1 MQGTLAAVVWAARK
15 RRRFAITSRVV
26 VSVLMISTTVAVGA
40 QSAGAQPAC
49 PANVGAIMTKVND
62 YWITHHSIMDTS
74 WQSGAYF
81 TGDMAA
87 YRALTDQQYYDYA
100 MNWATGAKFALRRG
114 PSDTNANDQ
123 AVGQT
128 YIELY
133 LADPNHPQSDIAQ
146 IDSSVTSMVNSS
158 NVGDWS
164 WIDAIFMSMP
174 DFAKLGVIKNG
185 TAYFDKMYAEF
196 HHTKAALF
204 DQSKGL
210 WWRDS
215 SFTGQNVYWSRGNGW
230 VFAALARVLDVLPST
245 DPHYAEYV
253 QTFQQ
258 MAAALKAAQQPS
270 GFWFVNLGDPNQYP
284 GPETSGTAF
293 FTFGMTWGINHGIL
307 DPATYSP
314 VVFNAWNAMAGT
326 SVQSSG
332 ALGYVQ
338 GTGVGPSSSQ
348 PVTAGST
355 GSYGVGA
362 FLLAGSELTWLCGG
376 ESG

>member
-1 MQGTLAAVVWAARK
+1 MHGTLAGFMRSAA
-15 RRRFAITSRVV
+15 IMLV
-26 VSVLMISTTVAVGA
+26 VSTTTFASARGADAQPTCPPSVGA
-40 QSAGAQPAC
+40 TM
-49 PANVGAIMTKVND
+49 VKVND
-62 YWITHHSIMDTS
+62 YWIAHHSSMDTG

-87 YRALTDQQYYDYA
+87 YRALADQHYYDYA
-100 MNWATGAKFALRRG
+100 MNWATGANFALKGG

-123 AVGQT
+123 AAGQT

-133 LADPNHPQSDIAQ
+133 LADPNHPRSDIAQ
-146 IDSSVTSMVNSS
+146 IDNSVNNMVNSS
-158 NVGDWS
+158 SVGDWS

-174 DFAKLGVIKNG
+174 DFAKLGVIRNNDS
-185 TAYFDKMYAEF
+185 AYFDEMYAEF

-204 DQSKGL
+204 DQAKGL

-215 SFTGQNVYWSRGNGW
+215 SFTGKNIYWSRGNGW
-230 VFAALARVLDVLPST
+230 VFAALARVLDVLPAT

-270 GFWFVNLGDPNQYP
+270 GFWYVNLGDPSQYP

-293 FTFGMTWGINHGIL
+293 FTFGLAWGINHGFL
-307 DPATYSP
+307 DQVTYSP
-314 VVFNAWNAMAGT
+314 VVFNAWNAMAAT
-326 SVQSSG
+326 SVRSSG

-338 GTGVGPSSSQ
+338 GPGVGPSSGQ
-348 PVTAGST
+348 PVTAASAA
-355 GSYGVGA
+355 SYGVGA